1 MASDDGSR
9 GGPAWLLV
17 AVLGASSV
25 LLGAALYSFSATRTE
40 MEAERRG
47 TTLRLELASLLP
59 ALIDAETGQRGYLL
73 TQDTSFL
80 EPYLAGRARLA
91 SRLDEVTQELEADG
105 LSVPRDLRALID
117 QRLARLDQTIEVFRN
132 GEVTAAAAA
141 ARLRGGRE
149 VMDRVRRRFA
159 ELDAQIAADTAA
171 HQRRLARRERISTWI
186 AGASALSI
194 LFGLGIGWTL
204 RRELAH
210 QRRTVSQRE
219 KILAGLPIGVSL
231 VDARTRKV
239 LYTNRNATRMLGDD
253 PHAVVVQRADGS
265 EIPREDRPTSR
276 ALRGE
281 LVMGA
286 EVLLTRPGGEPVPTL
301 VNAVPIELDGA
312 AALVA
317 LIDQSAQKRVEAQ
330 LRTSLGQLD
339 AVLDNAP
346 IGVAFIDVEVRHV
359 RVNRVLTDMMALPV
373 DTLVGRTFL
382 EVMGPAGAE
391 LTHLVEQ
398 VRDTGQPILDLE
410 VERAAVKAPYELRWW
425 TLNLFPVR
433 TENELLGV
441 GIVVA
446 DITKRKHAEAAID
459 ELNQALEDKVAER
472 TDRLTRAN
480 QELEAFSYSV
490 SHDLRAPLRAIAG
503 FSRILQED
511 HTQELGSDAQGLLT
525 RIAEAT
531 TRMAHLIDDMLELSR
546 ITRAEIRHERVD
558 LSELARSI
566 VGELGDGIPER
577 QVEVRIEP
585 GMVAT
590 GDERLLRSALANLLG
605 NAWKF
610 TAKAEAPRIELRTG
624 RREGARAFF
633 VADNGVGFDP
643 KYSHRLFAPFQRLHP
658 QAAFEGTGIGLATV
672 QRVIGKHGGR
682 VWIESAAPGLGVTVG
697 FTLGE
702 APT

>member
-1 MASDDGSR
+1 MASDSGSR
-9 GGPAWLLV
+9 GGPVWLLV

-25 LLGAALYSFSATRTE
+25 LLGAALYSFRATRTE
-40 MEAERRG
+40 MEAERRSA
-47 TTLRLELASLLP
+47 TLRLELATLLP
-59 ALIDAETGQRGYLL
+59 ALTDAETGQRGFLL
-73 TQDTSFL
+73 TRDEAFL
-80 EPYLAGRARLA
+80 EPYVAGRKRLAARLDA
-91 SRLDEVTQELEADG
+91 VTHALEDAG
-105 LSVPRDLRALID
+105 LSVPADLRSLID
-117 QRLARLDQTIEVFRN
+117 LRLARLDTTIALFRHGDVEVAR
-132 GEVTAAAAA
+132 AAE
-141 ARLRGGRE
+141 RLRNGRE
-149 VMDRVRRRFA
+149 VMERVRRRFA
-159 ELDAQIAADTAA
+159 DLDAQIAARTADQ
-171 HQRRLARRERISTWI
+171 QRVVAQRERISAWI
-186 AGASALSI
+186 AGASALAI
-194 LFGLGIGWTL
+194 VFGLGIGWML

-210 QRRTVSQRE
+210 QRRSVSQRE

-239 LYTNRNATRMLGDD
+239 IYMNRDAEQMIGDD
-253 PHAVVVQRADGS
+253 PYGVLVQRADGS
-265 EIPREDRPTSR
+265 ELPLEERPTSR

-286 EVLLTRPGGEPVPTL
+286 EVLLTRPGGVPVPTL
-301 VNAVPIELDGA
+301 VNAVPIDLDGG

-317 LIDQSAQKRVEAQ
+317 LIDQSAQKHVEAQ

-346 IGVAFIDVEVRHV
+346 IGVSFLDTEVRHL
-359 RVNRVLTDMMALPV
+359 RINRVLANLTGIPV
-373 DTLVGRTFL
+373 EDYIGRTIVDIL
-382 EVMGPAGAE
+382 GPHGAE
-391 LTHLVEQ
+391 LTGLVEQ
-398 VRDTGQPILDLE
+398 VRDTGEPILDLE
-410 VERAAVKAPYELRWW
+410 VEREATSGSGVMRWW
-425 TLNLFPVR
+425 QMSLFPVR
-433 TENELLGV
+433 TQGDLLGV

-446 DITKRKHAEAAID
+446 DITKRKHAEAAIA

-511 HTQELGSDAQGLLT
+511 HAQELGSDAQGLLT

-546 ITRAEIRHERVD
+546 ITRAEIRHQRVD
-558 LSELARSI
+558 LSQLARSI
-566 VGELGDGIPER
+566 VGELEAGSPGR
-577 QVEVRIEP
+577 QVEIQIEP

-590 GDERLLRSALANLLG
+590 GDERLLRTALDNLLG

-610 TAKAEAPRIELRTG
+610 TAKAAAARIELHSEL
-624 RREGARAFF
+624 REGARAYF

-672 QRVIGKHGGR
+672 QRVISKHGGR

-702 APT
+702 VLT